1 VKLLWV
7 KSGGLAP
14 LDAGGK
20 IRSFNLLRELA
31 KKHDTTLFVF
41 IGDGTENVHRP
52 LEQYFSKV
60 ICESIRIPDARGAGE
75 ALDYAANLF
84 TLQPYSMAKY
94 CRPNVK
100 RTLAALLRR
109 EKFDVLVCDFLFTA
123 GAIPWDVPCPKVVFT
138 HNVEEQIWRRH
149 FEVTR
154 NPVWKAVSWREY
166 RCVGRA
172 ERKYLRMADEV
183 LAVSQNDRDQFAE
196 YVDGGKLT
204 VIPTG
209 VDVDYFHPG
218 SDSEQPE
225 SLVFTGSMDWMPNE
239 DAIHY
244 FCGAIFPLVKRQVP
258 KVQLYVV
265 GRKPSD
271 RLKSLGAADPSVHVT
286 GAVEDIRPYVRKAT
300 VYVVPLRI
308 GGGTRIKI
316 FEAMAMGKAIVSTTI
331 GAEGLPVEHGR
342 NILLADQPESFAA
355 EIIGLLSDCERR
367 RQMGDDARRLVESN
381 YGWATVAQRFDEV
394 LERAAKKGSSQSQP
408 RT

>member
-1 VKLLWV
+1 MKLLWV
-7 KSGGLAP
+7 ISGSLMP

-20 IRSFNLLRELA
+20 IRSFNILKELA

-41 IGDGTENVHRP
+41 IGDGTEKEHRQ

-60 ICESIRIPDARGAGE
+60 ICEPIEIPGARGAGE
-75 ALDYAANLF
+75 ALNYAANLL

-94 CRPNVK
+94 NRPNVK
-100 RTLAALLRR
+100 RALAALLRR
-109 EKFDVLVCDFLFTA
+109 EKFDVLVCDYLFTA

-166 RCVGRA
+166 RCTGRA
-172 ERKYLRMADEV
+172 ERKYLNMADEV
-183 LAVSQNDRDQFAE
+183 LAVSQNDSDHFAK
-196 YVDGGKLT
+196 YLDSRKLT

-218 SDSEQPE
+218 NEPEEPE

-244 FCGAIFPLVKRQVP
+244 FCAAIFPLVKRHLP
-258 KVQLYVV
+258 KTQLYVV

-271 RLKSLGAADPSVHVT
+271 RLKSVGAADASVHIT
-286 GAVEDIRPYVRKAT
+286 GAVEDIRPYVRRAP

-342 NILLADQPESFAA
+342 NILLADKPESFAA
-355 EIIGLLSDCERR
+355 EIIWLLSNPERR
-367 RQMGDDARRLVESN
+367 QEMGSEARRLVEFT
-381 YGWATVAQRFDEV
+381 YGWATAAKRFDQV
-394 LERAAKKGSSQSQP
+394 LERAAKNGSW
-408 RT
+408 RLET